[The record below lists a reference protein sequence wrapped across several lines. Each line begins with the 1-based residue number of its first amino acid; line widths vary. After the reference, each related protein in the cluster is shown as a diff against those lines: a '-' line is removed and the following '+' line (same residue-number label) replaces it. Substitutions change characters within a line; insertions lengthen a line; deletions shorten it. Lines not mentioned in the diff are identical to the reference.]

1 MTGNIVARRYARALF
16 SIGEKAGAKE
26 LASFGAELSAL
37 AKAIKDVPELGKV
50 FRNPLFSVEEKR
62 AVISKVL
69 DDVKAN
75 AILRNFCFLLADKN
89 RLALIPD
96 IQAYYNVLLDAEQ
109 GVIRGEVVTAVEL
122 PAAKRDEVKTQLE
135 KQANQKLI
143 LDFSVN
149 KGILGGVLLKI
160 GDRVLDASLRAQLGI
175 LKENIKRGE

>member
-1 MTGNIVARRYARALF
+1 MIGNIVARRYARALF
-16 SIGEKAGAKE
+16 SIGKKAGAKE
-26 LASFGAELSAL
+26 LDSFGQELANL
-37 AKAIKDVPELGKV
+37 ANAIEVTPELGKV
-50 FRNPLFSVEEKR
+50 FRNPIFSLEEKR

-69 DDVKAN
+69 DGIKASQT
-75 AILRNFCFLLADKN
+75 IRNFCFLLAEKD

-96 IQAYYNVLLDAEQ
+96 IQAFYNILLDAEQ
-109 GVIRGEVVTAVEL
+109 GVVRGELITAIEL
-122 PAAKRDEVKTQLE
+122 PKAKRDEVKSQLE

-160 GDRVLDASLRAQLGI
+160 GDQVLDASLRAQLGI